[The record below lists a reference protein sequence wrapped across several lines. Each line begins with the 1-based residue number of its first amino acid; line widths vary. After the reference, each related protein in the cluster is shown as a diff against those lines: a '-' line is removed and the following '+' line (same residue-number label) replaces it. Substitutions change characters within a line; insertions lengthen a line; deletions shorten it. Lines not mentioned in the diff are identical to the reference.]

1 VRRRDSQAPGGRWSG
16 YRRLLGN
23 PVRASEPWSTQ
34 MRSSPTPSACSPS
47 RSVVGS
53 CCTLDAR
60 AYPTSNSFIP
70 AMTQPAAGIKSDQ
83 MAPANR
89 SLSDRWR
96 VLFRR
101 RVVA

>member
-1 VRRRDSQAPGGRWSG
+1 MS
-16 YRRLLGN
+16 
-23 PVRASEPWSTQ
+23 
-34 MRSSPTPSACSPS
+34 
-47 RSVVGS
+47 
-53 CCTLDAR
+53 
-60 AYPTSNSFIP
+60 
-70 AMTQPAAGIKSDQ
+70 QPAAGIKSDQ